1 MSAQGSSKK
10 AVVAAVLGNLAI
22 AATKF
27 AAAFVTGSSAML
39 SEGIHSLVDTG
50 NGLLLLFGMRRAN
63 RPADEEHPFGH
74 SKELYFW
81 AFVVAIMIFAVGGG
95 MSIYEG
101 ILHILDPNPLENPLW
116 NYLVLGFAVVF
127 EGVSWTIAWREFA
140 AARGDK
146 GVWRAIRTGKDPS
159 LFTIVFEDSAALAGL
174 IVAFIGVFLGH
185 LLENPYF
192 DGAASVAIGL
202 ILAGVAALL
211 ALESKGL
218 LVGESAGPDVVYD
231 IMALAVADPAVEQ
244 VTRVL
249 TMHLGPHDVLLNLKL
264 CFRDGLAGRE
274 VEAAVDRVEAVIR
287 ERRPDVTRIFVE
299 AGSRVESGSEL

>member
-1 MSAQGSSKK
+1 
-10 AVVAAVLGNLAI
+10 
-22 AATKF
+22 
-27 AAAFVTGSSAML
+27 
-39 SEGIHSLVDTG
+39 
-50 NGLLLLFGMRRAN
+50 MR
-63 RPADEEHPFGH
+63 
-74 SKELYFW
+74 
-81 AFVVAIMIFAVGGG
+81 
-95 MSIYEG
+95 

-127 EGVSWTIAWREFA
+127 EGVSWTIAWREFT

-211 ALESKGL
+211 AMESKGL
-218 LVGESAGPDVVYD
+218 LVGR
-231 IMALAVADPAVEQ
+231 ALAPMSCMTSWHSQ
-244 VTRVL
+244 W
-249 TMHLGPHDVLLNLKL
+249 P
-264 CFRDGLAGRE
+264 
-274 VEAAVDRVEAVIR
+274 IR
-287 ERRPDVTRIFVE
+287 RW
-299 AGSRVESGSEL
+299 SR